1 MGQTDTHSEPCCDS
15 GLRKQEILPHV
26 TMGTDLEDVMLGE
39 ISREGQELCVITYVR
54 NRAKP
59 VSEKQRVGW
68 WLAGAGGELGRC
80 WLQLEEK

>member
-1 MGQTDTHSEPCCDS
+1 M
-15 GLRKQEILPHV
+15 

-80 WLQLEEK
+80 WCNWKKSKFCRWSAWNCAWCQQFCP